1 MMEISICKCVC
12 LYQEA
17 KDDSKS
23 QDTLIQGEDANLK
36 SAWQPYCT
44 FPGQL
49 P

>member
-1 MMEISICKCVC
+1 MMEISVFKCVC

-36 SAWQPYCT
+36 SA
-44 FPGQL
+44 
-49 P
+49 